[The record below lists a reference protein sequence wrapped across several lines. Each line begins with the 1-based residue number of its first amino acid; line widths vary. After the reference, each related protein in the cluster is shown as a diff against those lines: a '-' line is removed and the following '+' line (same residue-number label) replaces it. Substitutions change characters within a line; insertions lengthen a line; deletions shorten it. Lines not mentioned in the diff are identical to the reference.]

1 MKTFISRLTLFF
13 TIPTLAYAAPL
24 VTPNN
29 AGVAQDQDYYTQDV
43 RNTRLIFTEE
53 NKQHAEHAAGI
64 ESILQPAYEDTFGY
78 QMDDRLNVG
87 LMSSYNQIA
96 NGFSTQYPLNRQ
108 INYMGGAQLPD
119 YFSSSSWLDTL
130 LFHETAHDYQ
140 MNAKDNL
147 VSKSMFAVLHNG
159 SIGPIGIIP
168 AVLPN
173 STSSSFML
181 EGNAVL
187 NESWHGQGGRLYSG
201 RYRAMTHVHAKASN
215 LSQER
220 LYNDTLFFPYG
231 ESTYVFGSQ
240 YQYYLAK
247 TYGLDVTNKYF
258 KNRSQHWLWPFQV
271 NKPMKKTVGE
281 DFDTTFAAWVKQETQ
296 EAKEM
301 QLAQGKVIA
310 RSKYYGELNTQQGNI
325 LFLTNPT
332 AVRAPTLVHYNLT
345 NNEVTK
351 ESSSLDM
358 GKVYYNQDKYYTVSG
373 RRTSVWRTTQGLFDN
388 DAQIK
393 KGSEGRVHQGYTSD
407 GKDVYFKT
415 TESFVQPQLYVGD
428 ELYKAVNSSVL
439 VHNDNLYYFVQKDN
453 NRTLY
458 RNKESLLT
466 LPAFYS
472 IVKDVDSQGRV
483 YFIANTETG
492 SSLYRTKDG
501 KVERVLNADNVID
514 AQLIND
520 DKVLAT
526 AISADDYYYVVEDME
541 ITAEAP
547 YQVKLFWDDKGG
559 LADQQ
564 QQKLANLEDK
574 PLNTDTSYGLFNNI
588 HYSRGALTVGAAS
601 EKDDNGEDKQ
611 KLRYNATFEFTDP
624 LQRSTYNLWTMN
636 DDEYSDLIGAGFS
649 NNQFFIMGGVRAY
662 YVLNDN
668 YSDTNIQ
675 KDQTRNSGLAAQLRL
690 PFLQTGFW
698 NAEISGNFYQDYK
711 LNEREPLSAQL
722 DISRTE
728 HYGNSWLL
736 NKEAAVSLYG
746 VQDRDDAIHGASL
759 SFGTDLPAEFY
770 INLSGKYSGSDT
782 NKAGIYERRG
792 VELTQGNDFIN
803 NDPSSFIMPSL
814 KDGAFAE
821 TASLA
826 ELTLSKVINLSA
838 YSFKGPISLRR
849 EMIEL
854 SYRRYDLGKVNTLGD
869 VDINQGI
876 IGLHF
881 DTLIMNVLPIG
892 FYTQYIHNDENPI
905 TDKNSFKAGF
915 SVPL

>member
-1 MKTFISRLTLFF
+1 MKILITGLTIFIA
-13 TIPTLAYAAPL
+13 IPTLAYAAPL
-24 VTPNN
+24 VTPNE

-53 NKQHAEHAAGI
+53 NKQHAEHAAGV

-96 NGFSTQYPLNRQ
+96 NGFSTQFPLNRQ

-140 MNAKDNL
+140 MNAKDNV

-201 RYRAMTHVHAKASN
+201 RYRAMTHVHAKAGN
-215 LSQER
+215 LSPER

-231 ESTYVFGSQ
+231 ESAYVFGSQ
-240 YQYYLAK
+240 YQYYLAE

-271 NKPMKKTVGE
+271 NRPMKQTVGE

-301 QLAQGKVIA
+301 QLAQGKIVA

-332 AVRAPTLVHYNLT
+332 AVRAPMLVHYDLT
-345 NNEVTK
+345 NNEITK

-393 KGSEGRVHQGYTSD
+393 EGSEGRVHQGYMND
-407 GKDVYFKT
+407 GKEVYFKT

-428 ELYKAVNSSVL
+428 QFYSAVNSSVL
-439 VHNDNLYYFVQKDN
+439 VKNDNLYYFVQKGND
-453 NRTLY
+453 RTLY
-458 RNKESLLT
+458 RNKEAILT
-466 LPAFYS
+466 LPAFYT
-472 IVKDVDSQGRV
+472 IVKDVDSSGRV

-514 AQLIND
+514 ARLIND

-526 AISADDYYYVVEDME
+526 AISADDYYYVVEDMA

-547 YQVKLFWDDKGG
+547 YQVTLFWDDKGG

-564 QQKLANLEDK
+564 QQKLANIEDK
-574 PLNTDTSYGLFNNI
+574 PLNTETSYGLFNNI
-588 HYSRGALTVGAAS
+588 HYTRGALTAGAVT
-601 EKDDNGEDKQ
+601 EKEDNGDSKQ
-611 KLRYNATFEFTDP
+611 KLRYNATFEFSDP
-624 LQRSTYNLWTMN
+624 LQRSTYSLWAMN

-668 YSDTNIQ
+668 YSDTHIQ
-675 KDQTRNSGLAAQLRL
+675 KDQTRNSGIAAQLRL

-698 NAEISGNFYQDYK
+698 NAEISSNFYQDYK
-711 LNEREPLSAQL
+711 LDEREPLSAQL

-746 VQDRDDAIHGASL
+746 VQDRHDMIHGASL
-759 SFGTDLPAEFY
+759 SFGTDLPSEFY
-770 INLSGKYSGSDT
+770 INLSGKYSASDT

-792 VELTQGNDFIN
+792 VELTQGSDFIN

-814 KDGAFAE
+814 KDDAFAE

-849 EMIEL
+849 EMIEF
-854 SYRRYDLGKVNTLGD
+854 SYRRYDLGSVNTLGD
-869 VDINQGI
+869 VDVNQGVV
-876 IGLHF
+876 GLHF
-881 DTLIMNVLPIG
+881 DTLIMNALPIG
-892 FYTQYIHNDENPI
+892 FYTQYIHNDDNPI
-905 TDKNSFKAGF
+905 TDKNSFQAGF